1 MCKINAAQIKADG
14 QAVGTAVLDIAGLI
28 SATDPSLAAQLTA
41 AANGLIEVTANW
53 QDGSA
58 VAILQDAEQAVIVVL
73 NLIPLTSPFAPFVA
87 IAFAA
92 LNLLIANS
100 QTQTQQTGDGPH
112 DAHLL
117 LTVAKTL
124 NTDSPWFNKAQIK
137 HHTFN
142 SPTKDFTSAWN
153 GAVDANPSVGL
164 AKL

>member
-14 QAVGTAVLDIAGLI
+14 QAVGTAVLDIAGLLQT
-28 SATDPSLAAQLTA
+28 TDPSLAAQLTS
-41 AANGLIEVTANW
+41 AANGLIQVTANW
-53 QDGSA
+53 QEGSA

-73 NLIPLTSPFAPFVA
+73 NLIPITSPFAPFVA
-87 IAFAA
+87 IAFSA

-100 QTQTQQTGDGPH
+100 QTQPQQTGDALH

-124 NTDSPWFNKAQIK
+124 NTDSPWFGKVQIK
-137 HHTFN
+137 HHFLN
-142 SPTKDFTSAWN
+142 SPAKDFTSAWN
-153 GAVDANPSVGL
+153 GAVDANPAAGL

>member
-14 QAVGTAVLDIAGLI
+14 QAVGTAVLDIAGLLQT
-28 SATDPSLAAQLTA
+28 TDPSLAAQLTS
-41 AANGLIEVTANW
+41 AANGLIQVTANW
-53 QDGSA
+53 QEGSA

-73 NLIPLTSPFAPFVA
+73 NLIPVTSPFAPFVA

-100 QTQTQQTGDGPH
+100 QTQPQQTGDALH

-124 NTDSPWFNKAQIK
+124 NTDSPWFGKAQIK
-137 HHTFN
+137 HHFLN

-153 GAVDANPSVGL
+153 GAVVANPEAGL